1 MTNQP
6 AEVHFS
12 VNATTVKLPTFW
24 THQAAFWFRQAETY
38 NSHFMESPA
47 TRPSSTTFSPPL
59 PQNIT
64 ITIVNRLEL
73 KSAGT

>member
-24 THQAAFWFRQAETY
+24 TYQTAFWFRQAETY